1 MRFVAPLDD
10 QTKAHL
16 QDLMKTHPVSQ
27 VRHRAHALLLSAQG
41 YPIKRLAEIFFVD
54 RETITNWLNRFDQDG
69 LEGLENKPRPGRPR
83 SIDPTDET
91 KVLHE
96 VRQEPRQLKTV
107 LARLSRFFSV
117 SIDTIKRLLKRH
129 GYRWRRVR
137 RSLKSQRDEAAFRTA
152 HAEVKALQKQEALG
166 EIDLVYFDEAG
177 FSLVPV
183 VPYAWQAPGQQIEL
197 PARTHHRRVNVL
209 GFLKRD
215 NTFAPYLVEG
225 SVSTEMVMACIDA
238 FAQGLRKTTVLVLD
252 RAPIHTAKALQAAR
266 ARWREKGLR
275 LFFLPSYSPE
285 LNLIERLWQE
295 IKYRWLPL
303 WAYEGW
309 PKLKEALEEVL
320 VSVGEKYQIS
330 FA

>member
-10 QTKAHL
+10 QTKTQL
-16 QDLMKTHPVSQ
+16 RDLVKNHPVSQ
-27 VRHRAHALLLSAQG
+27 VRHRAHAILLSAQG
-41 YPIKRLAEIFFVD
+41 YPINRLAEIFFVD
-54 RETITNWLNRFDQDG
+54 RETITNWLNRFDHDG
-69 LEGLENKPRPGRPR
+69 IDGLENKPRPGRPP
-83 SIDPTDET
+83 SIDRADEA
-91 KVLHE
+91 KVLDE

-107 LARLSRFFSV
+107 IARLSGFFSV
-117 SIDTIKRLLKRH
+117 SRSTLKRLLKRH

-137 RSLKSQRDEAAFRTA
+137 RSLKSQRDEAAFRA
-152 HAEVKALQKQEALG
+152 AQAELKVLQKQEDAG
-166 EIDLVYFDEAG
+166 QIGLVYFDEAG

-197 PARTHHRRVNVL
+197 PSSTHHRRLNVL

-215 NTFAPYLVEG
+215 NTLVPYVVEG
-225 SVSTEMVMACIDA
+225 SVSTEVVIACIDA
-238 FAQGLRKTTVLVLD
+238 FAARLSKATVLVLD
-252 RAPIHTAKALQAAR
+252 RASIHTAKALHEAR
-266 ARWREKGLR
+266 ARWQKKGLR

-303 WAYEGW
+303 WAYESW
-309 PKLKEALEEVL
+309 SKLKAALDEVL
-320 VSVGEKYQIS
+320 VGVGQKYQIS